1 MKQFLVIGLGRFGL
15 SVAQTLVD
23 NGHEVLGVDEEEDLV
38 ELAAERI
45 THAVQADATEK
56 RALLSLGAKNFDVAV
71 IGIGQDLE
79 ASILCTMIAKEVG
92 IPYVVA
98 KAQNHL
104 HGRVLEKTGADRVV
118 FPERDMGVRVANNL
132 VSTNILDYIE
142 LSKDY
147 RIMEIKAPE
156 FTHGKTLSQL
166 KLPNK
171 YGVNIIA
178 IKKGPED
185 INVAPSAEDI
195 IDHGDILVTVG
206 TNSQLLKL
214 GRTDA

>member
-142 LSKDY
+142 LSDDY
-147 RIMEIKAPE
+147 RIMEVKAPK
-156 FTHGKTLSQL
+156 FTHGKTLAQL
-166 KLPNK
+166 RLPTK

-178 IKKGPED
+178 IKKGAED
-185 INVAPSAEDI
+185 INVAPSAEDV
-195 IDHGDILVTVG
+195 IDPEDILVTVG

-214 GRTDA
+214 GAK